1 VTTLARGGLLAP
13 ETAEAI
19 RAGLAARPLR
29 LPFECFYDEVG
40 SALFDAITR
49 LPEYGLSRA
58 ERRLLER
65 SRHAIAR
72 ELEPPLEVVELGSG
86 SGHTTRPL
94 LEALVRRGSTRYHP
108 VDISP
113 AALAE
118 CRRQLAGIPD
128 LVVRPIEGAH
138 VEGLDEA
145 VAQRAARGT
154 LAVLFLGSNI
164 GNFEP
169 PRARELLCEVR
180 ARLKPGDFVLLG
192 ADLVKPAPV
201 LLAAYDDAAGVTAA
215 FNRNALVHLNREL
228 DADFEPRAFAH
239 RALYD
244 AAARRVEMHLV
255 SRASQSVRVRAFGLE
270 LRLAKGDWI
279 WTESSYKFLPGE
291 LQRLGRE
298 CGFEAAGEWTDSSWA
313 FTLSLM
319 RSV

>member
-1 VTTLARGGLLAP
+1 MTTLARGGLLTP

-19 RAGLAARPLR
+19 RSGLGTRPLR
-29 LPFECFYDEVG
+29 LPFECFYDDVG
-40 SALFDAITR
+40 SALFDAIAR

-65 SRHAIAR
+65 SRHAIAQ
-72 ELEPPLEVVELGSG
+72 ELAPPIEVVELGSG

-94 LEALVRRGSTRYHP
+94 LEALVRQGATRYYP

-118 CRRQLAGIPD
+118 CRRQMAGIPD
-128 LVVRPIEGAH
+128 LVVRPIEGTH
-138 VEGLDEA
+138 LEGLEA
-145 VAQRAARGT
+145 AAAQRVGHGT
-154 LAVLFLGSNI
+154 LLVLFLGSNI

-169 PRARELLCEVR
+169 ARTHEFLCELR
-180 ARLKPGDFVLLG
+180 ARLKPGDRVLLG
-192 ADLVKPAPV
+192 ADLVKPSAL

-215 FNRNALVHLNREL
+215 FNKNALVRLNREL

-244 AAARRVEMHLV
+244 ARARRVEMHLV
-255 SRASQSVRVRAFGLE
+255 ARTPQLVRVPAFGLE

-279 WTESSYKFLPGE
+279 WTESSHKFLPGE
-291 LQRLGRE
+291 LQRLGLE
-298 CGFEAAGEWTDSSWA
+298 CGFEAAGEWTDSSWP

-319 RSV
+319 TSV

>member
-19 RAGLAARPLR
+19 RSGLAARPLR

-72 ELEPPLEVVELGSG
+72 ELAPPLEVVELGSG

-94 LEALVRRGSTRYHP
+94 LEALVRHGATRYHP
-108 VDISP
+108 VDISA

-118 CRRQLAGIPD
+118 CRRQMAGIPD

-138 VEGLDEA
+138 VEGLDQA
-145 VAQRAARGT
+145 VAQRVAHGT

-192 ADLVKPAPV
+192 ADLVKPAAV

-228 DADFEPRAFAH
+228 DADFDPRAFAH

-255 SRASQSVRVRAFGLE
+255 ARAPQSVRVSALGLE
-270 LRLAKGDWI
+270 LQLSKGDWI

-291 LQRLGRE
+291 LQRLGLE
-298 CGFEAAGEWTDSSWA
+298 CGFEAAGEWTDSGWS